1 METGKIVAIHQPNFF
16 PWLGYFDKIV
26 KSDIFILLDNVQ
38 FPKTGGIWTNR
49 VKIMVGK
56 TADWITVPI
65 IRSYHGLKLVSEIEI
80 NDTTLWR
87 KKMLA
92 TIESNYKKTKYFQ
105 QIYPVIVPVLENN
118 ISNLYR
124 LNINILKT
132 LTNLLGIPWRKC
144 ILAASLKI
152 QTKGTDM
159 LVDLTRAVGGE
170 IYLCGGGT
178 NGYQDDNKFSQ
189 AGIKLIYQKYK
200 EPIYPQ
206 RGTSDHVY
214 GLSIID
220 TLMNCGVETTKNL
233 LRK

>member
-118 ISNLYR
+118 I
-124 LNINILKT
+124 
-132 LTNLLGIPWRKC
+132 
-144 ILAASLKI
+144 
-152 QTKGTDM
+152 
-159 LVDLTRAVGGE
+159 
-170 IYLCGGGT
+170 
-178 NGYQDDNKFSQ
+178 
-189 AGIKLIYQKYK
+189 
-200 EPIYPQ
+200 
-206 RGTSDHVY
+206 
-214 GLSIID
+214 
-220 TLMNCGVETTKNL
+220 
-233 LRK
+233 